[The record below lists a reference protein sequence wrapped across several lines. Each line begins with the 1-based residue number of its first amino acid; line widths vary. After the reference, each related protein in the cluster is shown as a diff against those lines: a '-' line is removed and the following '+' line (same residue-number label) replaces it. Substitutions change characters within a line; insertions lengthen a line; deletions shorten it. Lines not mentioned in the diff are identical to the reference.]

1 MWQEIVIILI
11 GIATLVY
18 IGWKIY
24 RSIAKTRKSN
34 DPCCGCSG
42 CSLKNKRPSPSR

>member
-11 GIATLVY
+11 GIATVAY
-18 IGWKIY
+18 MGWQIY
-24 RSIAKTRKSN
+24 RWIAKTRKSN

-42 CSLKNKRPSPSR
+42 CSLKKKGLSRSR

>member
-11 GIATLVY
+11 GIATVVY

-24 RSIAKTRKSN
+24 RSITKARKSN

-42 CSLKNKRPSPSR
+42 CSLKKNLHSHSR